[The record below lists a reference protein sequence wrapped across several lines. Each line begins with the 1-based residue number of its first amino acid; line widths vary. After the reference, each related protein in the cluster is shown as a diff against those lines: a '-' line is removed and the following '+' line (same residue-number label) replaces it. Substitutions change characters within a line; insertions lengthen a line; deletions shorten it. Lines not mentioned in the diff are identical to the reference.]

1 MPENNAANEIVIRA
15 TAPED
20 APLILD
26 FIRGI
31 AEYEKLSHEVVATE
45 ETLRESLF
53 GENRCAECLLAF
65 LDDKP
70 VAYAIFFHNFSTFIG
85 RRGLYL
91 EDLFVKPEFRGRGI
105 GKTMLV
111 HLAKLAKERNC
122 GRFEWVALDW
132 NESAIG
138 FYKQLGA
145 EMKQEWELFRLD
157 EAGIAKV
164 AALTPDA

>member
-1 MPENNAANEIVIRA
+1 MTDDLTIRE
-15 TAPED
+15 TTPED
-20 APLILD
+20 VSLILD

-31 AEYEKLSHEVVATE
+31 ADYEKLSHEVVATE
-45 ETLRESLF
+45 DTLQDSLF
-53 GENRCAECLLAF
+53 GPNPCAECRLAF
-65 LDDKP
+65 LGETP

-105 GKTMLV
+105 GKTFLT
-111 HLAKLAKERNC
+111 HLATVAKERNC

-132 NESAIG
+132 NESAIN
-138 FYKQLGA
+138 FYKGLGA
-145 EMKQEWELFRLD
+145 EMKPEWQVFRLD

-164 AALTPDA
+164 ADTD